1 MSMYDD
7 TVDVTPE
14 GVSEGAALSE
24 MFGESAPVETERGI
38 ETITEEII
46 FYKNVGGQAVI
57 EIGRRLTEAK
67 AQLKHG
73 EWLPWLR
80 EKVEFS
86 ETSAQNFMRI
96 AREYGNT
103 HLVGDLGASKALVL
117 LALPASEREN
127 FASEKHLVN
136 GEEKSVSEMSKREL
150 EEAIRQRKLAE
161 LERDKMQRELDEQ
174 RKANEEAAAEMQKAQ
189 EAAEAARAA
198 VEDAKSISL
207 AAQERTAELERELK
221 ALREKPVDVA
231 VQTVD
236 ASAEQIAAAVKE
248 AEKAAKTKRDAAV
261 AKKAEEL
268 KAAEAQRD
276 EAVDFIMTFEEVAS
290 VLAGLDIQMEQAK
303 PYSMSFTSVR
313 EAHGF
318 AQAGGVMGAVKAYLK
333 EEADKINAV
342 QVANLDKKAIGALR
356 AYAKSGKA
364 PGQFIE
370 VMACEGGCITGPCSH
385 NEITAG
391 KRQLT
396 QELAKR
402 KETY

>member
-14 GVSEGAALSE
+14 GESEGAALSG

-161 LERDKMQRELDEQ
+161 LKAAETARELDRQKE
-174 RKANEEAAAEMQKAQ
+174 ATAEAEAAAEKAQ
-189 EAAEAARAA
+189 E
-198 VEDAKSISL
+198 
-207 AAQERTAELERELK
+207 
-221 ALREKPVDVA
+221 
-231 VQTVD
+231 
-236 ASAEQIAAAVKE
+236 
-248 AEKAAKTKRDAAV
+248 
-261 AKKAEEL
+261 
-268 KAAEAQRD
+268 AAEAQRD
-276 EAVDFIMTFEEVAS
+276 EAWKAVENAE
-290 VLAGLDIQMEQAK
+290 AGKKAAEEQA
-303 PYSMSFTSVR
+303 
-313 EAHGF
+313 A
-318 AQAGGVMGAVKAYLK
+318 
-333 EEADKINAV
+333 
-342 QVANLDKKAIGALR
+342 ALR
-356 AYAKSGKA
+356 AELEKARKSAAAMDNKA
-364 PGQFIE
+364 LAEFGVLF
-370 VMACEGGCITGPCSH
+370 
-385 NEITAG
+385 
-391 KRQLT
+391 RQAQETVNRLT
-396 QELAKR
+396 ELAGELDEENRPKVYR
-402 KETY
+402 ALDALRNMIAEKAGEATA

>member
-14 GVSEGAALSE
+14 GVSEGAALSG

-127 FASEKHLVN
+127 FAQEKHVVN

-161 LERDKMQRELDEQ
+161 LKAAETARELDRQKE
-174 RKANEEAAAEMQKAQ
+174 ATAEAEAAAEKAQ
-189 EAAEAARAA
+189 EAAEAARAE

-248 AEKAAKTKRDAAV
+248 AELSAKEKIG
-261 AKKAEEL
+261 KKAEEL
-268 KAAEAQRD
+268 KKARDDLERAKVDMRVAAEELKKAED
-276 EAVDFIMTFEEVAS
+276 EAA
-290 VLAGLDIQMEQAK
+290 
-303 PYSMSFTSVR
+303 
-313 EAHGF
+313 
-318 AQAGGVMGAVKAYLK
+318 
-333 EEADKINAV
+333 
-342 QVANLDKKAIGALR
+342 ALR
-356 AYAKSGKA
+356 AELDKARKSAAAMDNKA
-364 PGQFIE
+364 LAEFGVLF
-370 VMACEGGCITGPCSH
+370 
-385 NEITAG
+385 
-391 KRQLT
+391 RQAQETVNRLT
-396 QELAKR
+396 ELAGELDEENRPKVYR
-402 KETY
+402 ALDALRNMIAEKAGEATA

>member
-14 GVSEGAALSE
+14 GVSEGAALSG

-150 EEAIRQRKLAE
+150 EEAIRQRKIAE
-161 LERDKMQRELDEQ
+161 LKAAETARELDRQKE
-174 RKANEEAAAEMQKAQ
+174 ATAEAEAAAEKAQ
-189 EAAEAARAA
+189 E
-198 VEDAKSISL
+198 
-207 AAQERTAELERELK
+207 
-221 ALREKPVDVA
+221 
-231 VQTVD
+231 
-236 ASAEQIAAAVKE
+236 
-248 AEKAAKTKRDAAV
+248 
-261 AKKAEEL
+261 
-268 KAAEAQRD
+268 AAEAQRD
-276 EAVDFIMTFEEVAS
+276 EARKAVENAE
-290 VLAGLDIQMEQAK
+290 AGRKAAEEQA
-303 PYSMSFTSVR
+303 
-313 EAHGF
+313 A
-318 AQAGGVMGAVKAYLK
+318 
-333 EEADKINAV
+333 
-342 QVANLDKKAIGALR
+342 ALR
-356 AYAKSGKA
+356 AELEKARKSAAAMDNKA
-364 PGQFIE
+364 LAEFGVLFRQAQE
-370 VMACEGGCITGPCSH
+370 TVNRLT
-385 NEITAG
+385 EIAGELDEENRPKVYRALDALRNMIAEKAGEATA
-391 KRQLT
+391 
-396 QELAKR
+396 
-402 KETY
+402 

>member
-14 GVSEGAALSE
+14 GVSEGAALSG
-24 MFGESAPVETERGI
+24 MFGESTPVETERGI

-161 LERDKMQRELDEQ
+161 LKAAETARELDRQKE
-174 RKANEEAAAEMQKAQ
+174 ATAEAEAAAEKAQ
-189 EAAEAARAA
+189 EAAEAARAE
-198 VEDAKSISL
+198 VENAKSISL

-221 ALREKPVDVA
+221 AAEARKA
-231 VQTVD
+231 VEN
-236 ASAEQIAAAVKE
+236 AEAGRKAAEEQAAALRAELEKARKSAAAMDNKALAEFGVLFRQAQETVNRLTELAGELDEENRPKVYRALGALRNMI
-248 AEKAAKTKRDAAV
+248 AEKAG
-261 AKKAEEL
+261 
-268 KAAEAQRD
+268 EA
-276 EAVDFIMTFEEVAS
+276 
-290 VLAGLDIQMEQAK
+290 
-303 PYSMSFTSVR
+303 
-313 EAHGF
+313 
-318 AQAGGVMGAVKAYLK
+318 
-333 EEADKINAV
+333 
-342 QVANLDKKAIGALR
+342 
-356 AYAKSGKA
+356 
-364 PGQFIE
+364 
-370 VMACEGGCITGPCSH
+370 
-385 NEITAG
+385 TA
-391 KRQLT
+391 
-396 QELAKR
+396 
-402 KETY
+402 

>member
-14 GVSEGAALSE
+14 GVSEGAALSG

-161 LERDKMQRELDEQ
+161 LKAAETARELDRQKE
-174 RKANEEAAAEMQKAQ
+174 ATAEAEAAAEKAQ
-189 EAAEAARAA
+189 EAAEAARAELEKA
-198 VEDAKSISL
+198 RKSAAAMDNKAL
-207 AAQERTAELERELK
+207 AEFGVLFRQAQETVNRLTELAGELDEENRPK
-221 ALREKPVDVA
+221 VYRALDALRNM
-231 VQTVD
+231 
-236 ASAEQIAAAVKE
+236 I
-248 AEKAAKTKRDAAV
+248 AEKAG
-261 AKKAEEL
+261 
-268 KAAEAQRD
+268 EA
-276 EAVDFIMTFEEVAS
+276 
-290 VLAGLDIQMEQAK
+290 
-303 PYSMSFTSVR
+303 
-313 EAHGF
+313 
-318 AQAGGVMGAVKAYLK
+318 
-333 EEADKINAV
+333 
-342 QVANLDKKAIGALR
+342 
-356 AYAKSGKA
+356 
-364 PGQFIE
+364 
-370 VMACEGGCITGPCSH
+370 
-385 NEITAG
+385 TA
-391 KRQLT
+391 
-396 QELAKR
+396 
-402 KETY
+402 